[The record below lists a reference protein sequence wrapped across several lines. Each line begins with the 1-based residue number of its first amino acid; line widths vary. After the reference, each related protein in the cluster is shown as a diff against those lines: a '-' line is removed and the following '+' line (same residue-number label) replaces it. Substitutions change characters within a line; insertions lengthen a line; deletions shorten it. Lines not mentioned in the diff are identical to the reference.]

1 MFNDYS
7 WRWTRDCRGGII
19 MGFIL
24 LGVILEIIAFI
35 YLILIC
41 LLAYKDKVSV
51 RIINKSIIGY
61 ETMMIVGIISMTIG
75 IIIKLI

>member
-1 MFNDYS
+1 
-7 WRWTRDCRGGII
+7 

-51 RIINKSIIGY
+51 RIINKSIIRY

>member
-1 MFNDYS
+1 
-7 WRWTRDCRGGII
+7 

-24 LGVILEIIAFI
+24 LGILLEIIAFI

-41 LLAYKDKVSV
+41 LLTYKDKVSV

-61 ETMMIVGIISMTIG
+61 ETMMIVGLLSIIIG

>member
-1 MFNDYS
+1 
-7 WRWTRDCRGGII
+7 

-24 LGVILEIIAFI
+24 LLGLILEIIALI
-35 YLILIC
+35 YIILIC
-41 LLAYKDKVSV
+41 FLTYKDKVSV

-61 ETMMIVGIISMTIG
+61 NAIIVVGLLCIIIG

>member
-1 MFNDYS
+1 MNSF
-7 WRWTRDCRGGII
+7 
-19 MGFIL
+19 ML
-24 LGVILEIIAFI
+24 LGVILEIIAFAYI
-35 YLILIC
+35 ILVC

-61 ETMMIVGIISMTIG
+61 RAIIITGLLSIIIG

>member
-1 MFNDYS
+1 MNSF
-7 WRWTRDCRGGII
+7 
-19 MGFIL
+19 ML
-24 LGVILEIIAFI
+24 LGITLEIITFI

-61 ETMMIVGIISMTIG
+61 YGIMVAGILSIIIG

>member
-1 MFNDYS
+1 MNY
-7 WRWTRDCRGGII
+7 IL
-19 MGFIL
+19 L

-51 RIINKSIIGY
+51 RIINKSIIEY
-61 ETMMIVGIISMTIG
+61 WAMMIVGLLSIIIG